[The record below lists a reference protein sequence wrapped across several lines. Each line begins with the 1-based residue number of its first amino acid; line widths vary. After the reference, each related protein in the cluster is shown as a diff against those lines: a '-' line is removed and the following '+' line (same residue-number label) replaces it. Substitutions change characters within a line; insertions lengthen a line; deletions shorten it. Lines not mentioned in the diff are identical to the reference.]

1 MSFAFAF
8 AFSSLIVLFAASVT
22 GQDYLIRMHKPL
34 KAGQRYQLSVV
45 GSESNQQSMLSG
57 PESAKRQMENLSVD
71 MESVVTVLAVNA
83 NGLPTKESHTIV
95 KLLHGAK
102 KEPLLPPGTTVTTWL
117 NGQSTL
123 FHLGERLASE
133 TESRHL
139 TLAAALASDGPT
151 DDTVYGTWERKK
163 PGDSWPV
170 NTTLGTRYLNETLA
184 SLGLKVATFEGKT
197 TFQKVTQ
204 DAGTNVFHM
213 GIYLKATAKPV
224 VKAPRGSARATIE
237 CVFNAACPADITK
250 SAREDALKQTIS
262 FIAFSPPDSD
272 GVTKQLSTKTTRSI
286 TRKFKMLEQA
296 PPAPAK
302 PAKTG
307 R

>member
-1 MSFAFAF
+1 MSFAF

-34 KAGQRYQLSVV
+34 KVGQRYQLSVT
-45 GSESNQQSMLSG
+45 GSESNQQAVLSG
-57 PESAKRQMENLSVD
+57 PGSAERKLEDLSVD
-71 MESVVTVLAVNA
+71 MESVVTVLAIDG
-83 NGLPTKESHTIV
+83 NGLPMKESHTIV
-95 KLLHGAK
+95 KFLHGPEK
-102 KEPLLPPGTTVTTWL
+102 VPLLPPGTEVIARQAGPMTSFQI
-117 NGQSTL
+117 GD
-123 FHLGERLASE
+123 RLADE
-133 TESRHL
+133 KEKKHL
-139 TLAAALASDGPT
+139 ALVASLAGDGPT
-151 DDTVYGTWERKK
+151 DDTIYGTWERKK

-184 SLGLKVATFEGKT
+184 WLGLNVSTFEGKT

-213 GIYLKATAKPV
+213 RIYMKATAKPL

-237 CVFNAACPADITK
+237 GVFNTAYPADIKK
-250 SAREDALKQTIS
+250 SAREEELKLTIS
-262 FIAFSPPDSD
+262 FIAFSPPDSE

-286 TRKFKMLEQA
+286 TRKFKLLEQA
-296 PPAPAK
+296 APAPSKLAK
-302 PAKTG
+302 PG